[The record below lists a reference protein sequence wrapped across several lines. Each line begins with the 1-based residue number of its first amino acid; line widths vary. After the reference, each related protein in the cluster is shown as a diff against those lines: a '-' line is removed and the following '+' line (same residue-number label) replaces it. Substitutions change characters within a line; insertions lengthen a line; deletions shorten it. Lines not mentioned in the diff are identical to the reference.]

1 MKKIGM
7 MIACALCAVCLTAP
21 ALANGKLMNLYV
33 EKETLNE
40 QQAQEK
46 DIRSKGQEL
55 RVTRQSVY
63 PWDEEG
69 KRWAVFVEM
78 ENTSDDLIVI
88 DETWLYTC
96 KANKETTATWHFPY
110 MDGAFYRTVNR
121 FAPGERAILYAGSV
135 PVYEPVYDG
144 EGKYAGE
151 KVYSEGMEQIAGKI
165 RGAKLLRVRM
175 NTRGT
180 KRAEDSVSSALSQIR
195 VPVEGEAR
203 VGDGKIHLEVSNGT
217 EKVKS
222 YYALGAVLS
231 DAQGCIVD
239 VLDEKMVDIA
249 PGESATLEKELLPYV
264 TAEMLEGATL
274 DIFGYVF
281 AKDLDGQ

>member
-1 MKKIGM
+1 MKKIVM
-7 MIACALCAVCLTAP
+7 IIACALCAACLAAP
-21 ALANGKLMNLYV
+21 ALANGTLMNLYIQ
-33 EKETLNE
+33 KETLNE
-40 QQAQEK
+40 QQTQEK
-46 DIRSKGQEL
+46 GIFSKNHEL

-63 PWDEEG
+63 PWNEEG
-69 KRWAVFVEM
+69 KRWAVFVEV

-96 KANKETTATWHFPY
+96 KADKETTATWHFPY

-121 FAPGERAILYAGSV
+121 FYPGERAILYAGSV
-135 PVYEPVYDG
+135 PVYEPVYDK

-151 KVYSEGMEQIAGKI
+151 KVYSEGLEQIAGKI
-165 RGAKLLRVRM
+165 RRAKLLRVRM
-175 NTRGT
+175 NTRGAT
-180 KRAEDSVSSALSQIR
+180 KPGDSVNPAWSQIR
-195 VPVEGEAR
+195 VPVEGDAR
-203 VGDGKIHLEVSNGT
+203 VEDGKIRLEVKNGT
-217 EKVKS
+217 EKAIS

-239 VLDEKMVDIA
+239 VLDEKTVDIA
-249 PGESATLEKELLPYV
+249 PGESVTLEKELLPYA

-274 DIFGYVF
+274 EIFGYVF

>member
-1 MKKIGM
+1 MRKLVL
-7 MIACALCAVCLTAP
+7 MIACALCAVCLAAP
-21 ALANGKLMNLYV
+21 ALANGTLMNLYI

-46 DIRSKGQEL
+46 EICSKNHEL

-69 KRWAVFVEM
+69 KRWAVFVEV

-96 KANKETTATWHFPY
+96 KGNKETTATWHFPY

-121 FAPGERAILYAGSV
+121 FYPGERAILYAGSV

-165 RGAKLLRVRM
+165 RRAKLLRVRM
-175 NTRGT
+175 DTRGA
-180 KRAEDSVSSALSQIR
+180 KKPSDSVNLAWSQIR
-195 VPVEGEAR
+195 VPVEGDAR
-203 VGDGKIHLEVSNGT
+203 VEDGKILLEVKNGT
-217 EKVKS
+217 EKAIS
-222 YYALGAVLS
+222 YFALGAVLS
-231 DAQGCIVD
+231 DAQGCMVD
-239 VLDEKMVDIA
+239 VLDEKTVDIA
-249 PGESATLEKELLPYV
+249 PGASVTLEKELPPYV
-264 TAEMLEGATL
+264 TPQMLEGATL
-274 DIFGYVF
+274 DIFGYEF
-281 AKDLDGQ
+281 AQYLEAR